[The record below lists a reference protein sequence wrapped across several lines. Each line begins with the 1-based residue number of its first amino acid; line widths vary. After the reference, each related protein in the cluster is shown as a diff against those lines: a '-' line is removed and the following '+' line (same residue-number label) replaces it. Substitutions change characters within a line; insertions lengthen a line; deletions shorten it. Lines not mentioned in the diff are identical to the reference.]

1 MKPDSVEFLESE
13 VEQVL
18 SRLFAEL
25 PSPELPSPELPVK
38 RPTAHT
44 VRMMAKAAVAVY
56 EASAEPPRRPPRR
69 RS

>member
-1 MKPDSVEFLESE
+1 MKPDSVEFLEFE

-18 SRLFAEL
+18 SRLFA
-25 PSPELPSPELPVK
+25 ELPSPELPVK